1 VSAAATEGK
10 TSAEFAYTFC
20 DACNQIPF
28 CGMKVRISDG
38 RAIGVEGWEGFPNG
52 PPCAKAYATLQ
63 EEYHPDRLL
72 HPIMRTNPRDSSGGD
87 PGWVRVPWDEALG
100 TIARRLREVADKYGP
115 ESVLFYVGDPKEPRL
130 AVSRLASAFGSP
142 NFGTESST
150 CSRAA
155 SLASQLLLGLRAW
168 GTPPSEHTRGVV
180 LWAVNTAWT
189 GTQSLRRLVA
199 AKDRGVRFLVV
210 DPRRTPTSERLA
222 DLHLRPRPGTDGA
235 LALGIMNELISRDH
249 YDREFVE
256 RWVHGFDALREYA
269 SRFTPEEVERIT
281 WVPSGEVEEAAEL
294 LWGSRPETIFLGYST
309 LTHTTNGVQNVRAI
323 LSMMAILGNIDVPGG
338 VVIPTRPLVPYLSM
352 TDYPLR
358 TPDDVM
364 TTGVDFA
371 LMSRK
376 VELRDRRADAGRVP
390 VWAEL
395 VPEQIQVNFLPEYVE
410 EGRIRAAL
418 LFGANAAMWPQYRE
432 YQEALDALEF
442 SAAVDYFYRPW
453 THDHVDIVLP
463 AATMYER
470 EEPFA
475 VFPAQGG
482 WKVYRRQRV
491 LEPRGEARSDWW
503 IAFQIAVRLGLGD
516 QFWNG
521 DTRAAM
527 DWILR
532 RAAGIG
538 YEDVPVPDGRLVPT
552 GPEEFRKYERGLL
565 RRDGRPGFPTPTG
578 KVEVWSTVLER
589 HGFDP
594 LPAYREPEESPMSR
608 PDLASRYPLVLMT
621 GSRSPVYT
629 HSKFRELS
637 WLRDVEPEPLARVS
651 PEDARARG
659 IEDGDA
665 VVVETPHGS
674 VRMRARVTHMVP
686 RGLVDIPHGW
696 AMVEGANANDATP
709 RQFDPIS
716 GYPAFKAIL
725 CEVRRA

>member
-1 VSAAATEGK
+1 MAAEKKGGSGK
-10 TSAEFAYTFC
+10 VDYTFC
-20 DACNQIPF
+20 DACTAPM
-28 CGMKVRISDG
+28 CGVRVSLHGDVIDG
-38 RAIGVEGWEGFPNG
+38 VGNWENYPNS
-52 PPCAKAYATLQ
+52 PICAKAYATVQ
-63 EEYHPDRLL
+63 QEYHPDRLL
-72 HPIMRTNPRDSSGGD
+72 YPIMRTNPKGSAD
-87 PGWVRVPWDEALG
+87 PGWVRISWEEALD
-100 TIARRLREVADKYGP
+100 TIAGRLREVAGKYGP
-115 ESVLFYVGDPKEPRL
+115 ESVFFYVGDPKEPRL

-150 CSRAA
+150 CYRAA
-155 SLASQLLLGLRAW
+155 ALASQLTFGVPTFAFAAAM
-168 GTPPSEHTRGVV
+168 GAPSAQTRSI
-180 LWAVNTAWT
+180 LIWATNPAWT
-189 GTQSLRRLVA
+189 LPFSIPKLMA
-199 AKDRGVRFLVV
+199 AKDRGAKFLVV
-210 DPRRTPTSERLA
+210 DTRRTSTSERLA

-235 LALGIMNELISRDH
+235 LALGIMNQLISRGH
-249 YDREFVE
+249 YDHEFVD

-294 LWGSRPETIFLGYST
+294 LWENRPTT
-309 LTHTTNGVQNVRAI
+309 LLAGVSSLMHTTNGVQKFRAI

-338 VVIPTRPLVPYLSM
+338 IMTPTHPLLPFLISGDLM
-352 TDYPLR
+352 G
-358 TPDDVM
+358 TPEDVLES
-364 TTGVDFA
+364 GVDFT
-371 LMSRK
+371 LLSRK
-376 VELRDRRADAGRVP
+376 IEMRDRRADVDKVP

-395 VPEQIQVNFLPEYVE
+395 VPEQIQVNFLPEYVRD
-410 EGRIRAAL
+410 GRIRAAL
-418 LFGANAAMWPQYRE
+418 LFAANATMWPQYRE

-475 VFPAQGG
+475 VFGR
-482 WKVYRRQRV
+482 KVYRRQRV

-532 RAAGIG
+532 RAAGVG
-538 YEDVPVPDGRLVPT
+538 YEEIPVPEGKLIPPP

-594 LPAYREPEESPMSR
+594 LPAYVEPEESPASR
-608 PDLASRYPLVLMT
+608 PDLASRYPLILIT

-637 WLRDVEPEPLARVS
+637 WLRDVEPEPLARIS

-659 IEDGDA
+659 ISDGDA

-674 VRMRARVTHMVP
+674 VRMRARITHMMPKGV
-686 RGLVDIPHGW
+686 VDVPHGW
-696 AMVEGANANDATP
+696 AAVEGANANDATP

-716 GYPAFKAIL
+716 GYPAFKALL